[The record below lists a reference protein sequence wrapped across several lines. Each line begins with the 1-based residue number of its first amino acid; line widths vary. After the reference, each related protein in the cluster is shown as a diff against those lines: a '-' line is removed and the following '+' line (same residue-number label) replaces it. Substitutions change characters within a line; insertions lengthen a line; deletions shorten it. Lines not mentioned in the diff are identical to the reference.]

1 MAARA
6 MWKGILQLGPASVP
20 VKLYSAVEDRTVH
33 FNLLEAK
40 THARVKQHMVDP
52 ETGREVPKEE
62 IRRAYQLEP
71 GAAVVLKQDELDKL
85 EPEPSRDIDLLTFVP
100 PEAIVHQWYD
110 RPYYLGPDGDDVG
123 YFALAEALQRQG
135 REGVARWVM
144 RKKQYVGAL
153 RARDRYLVLIKLRY
167 ADEVLTAQELPAP
180 SGRPLD
186 EREVKMAEQL
196 VGMLEGEFQAE
207 DYIDEYR
214 ERVMRYIEAKAQGAA
229 PKLPKIPAKRQ
240 EGSLTDVL
248 SASLQA
254 ARRGGK
260 VA

>member
-1 MAARA
+1 
-6 MWKGILQLGPASVP
+6 
-20 VKLYSAVEDRTVH
+20 
-33 FNLLEAK
+33 
-40 THARVKQHMVDP
+40 MVDP
-52 ETGREVPKEE
+52 DTGKEVPKDE
-62 IRRAYQLEP
+62 IRRAYQVEP
-71 GAAVVLKQDELDKL
+71 GTAIVLKPEELDKL
-85 EPEPSRDIDLLTFVP
+85 EPEPSRDIELLTFVP
-100 PEAIVHQWYD
+100 PAAIVHQWYD
-110 RPYYLGPDGDDVG
+110 RPYYLGPDGDDQG

-135 REGVARWVM
+135 REGIARWVM

-167 ADEVLTAQELPAP
+167 ADEVLMAQELPAP

-196 VGMLEGEFQAE
+196 VAMLEGEFQAQ

-214 ERVMRYIEAKAQGAA
+214 ERVARYIEAKAQGAA
-229 PKLPKIPAKRQ
+229 PKLAKIPPKRQ